1 MTLLGELRA
10 AFIAVADEARAP
22 TMQAYMKSEMPYH
35 GVSAVPMR
43 AVCKRLLSGLVFAD
57 SSAWE
62 KTVRAVWDGARFRE
76 ERYAAIAL
84 TSLRAAGAFQTPR
97 AMGLYEKMITEG
109 AWWDYVD
116 AIATHN
122 VAGIL
127 KTHPAPMNKL
137 MLRWSKSPDM
147 WKARTSIICQVLAK
161 KDTDLELLYAC
172 IEPSIASKEFFLRK
186 AIGWA
191 LRSYAWVDARE
202 VKRYVKKNEKRL
214 SGLSK
219 REALKNV

>member
-1 MTLLGELRA
+1 MIAIAERERA
-10 AFIAVADEARAP
+10 AP
-22 TMQAYMKSEMPYH
+22 MQAYMKSEMPYH

-43 AVCKRLLSGLVFAD
+43 ALCKRLFSPLVFAD
-57 SSAWE
+57 FSA
-62 KTVRAVWDGARFRE
+62 WDGAVRELWDGAKFRE

-84 TSLRAAGAFQTPR
+84 TGLRAARAFQTPD
-97 AMGLYEKMITEG
+97 AMPLYEKMITEG

-122 VAGIL
+122 VADIL
-127 KTHPAPMNKL
+127 QSHPTPMKKL
-137 MLRWSKSPDM
+137 MLRWSKSDSM

-161 KDTDLELLYAC
+161 KETDLDLLYAC
-172 IEPSIASKEFFLRK
+172 IEPSLASKEFFLRK

-191 LRSYAWVDARE
+191 LRAYAWVDASE
-202 VKRYVKKNEKRL
+202 VKRYVKKNEARL

-219 REALKNV
+219 REALKNT